1 MRCCVI
7 DDEPLAGKLIASY
20 VERTPDLDLCGVYMS
35 GADAIKDILDGKIDL
50 LFLDIEMPQINGLE
64 FAKLVPPTCS
74 IVFTTAYERYA
85 VQGFKVDAVDYL
97 LKPVSYNEF
106 LDAVARVKRKKAN
119 ANSVA
124 PQSQSAAAAKR
135 EFILVKSEY
144 KLIQIKISDI
154 CIVEGLKDYIKIH
167 VAGMQK
173 PVLTLMSM
181 RSVEQSL
188 PEDEFIRVHRSFIVS
203 KKHIDV
209 IERNHIIIGDHSVP
223 VGDSYRQQFNDY
235 ISSLGVE

>member
-20 VERTPDLDLCGVYMS
+20 VERTPDLELSGVYMS
-35 GADAIKDILDGKIDL
+35 GADAIKDVLDGKIDL

-64 FAKLVPPTCS
+64 FAKLVPASCS

-106 LDAVARVKRKKAN
+106 LDAVARVKRKRAN
-119 ANSVA
+119 
-124 PQSQSAAAAKR
+124 SAAASLQSPSATGKR

-144 KLIQIKISDI
+144 KLIQIKIADI
-154 CIVEGLKDYIKIH
+154 CVVEGLKDYIKIH
-167 VAGMQK
+167 VVGMQK

-181 RSVEQSL
+181 RSVEQLL
-188 PEDEFIRVHRSFIVS
+188 PEGEFIRVHRSFIVS
-203 KKHIDV
+203 KKHIGV

-235 ISSLGVE
+235 INSLGAE